1 MHEIGIVFAALVFV
15 VSVAATAEESG
26 PAASPGAASYQ
37 RHCSGCHGHDGRRMA
52 AIPGLDLTRLAAKYG
67 RPLAGPE
74 LLDHLGGRRPLRADW
89 TRDTQ
94 VCGQGFMGDL
104 APGLVAQLMRR
115 GTAMEI
121 LRYLDTIQADVV
133 GETSE

>member
-1 MHEIGIVFAALVFV
+1 MREIWTVLAAIVFA
-15 VSVAATAEESG
+15 VSAAAAGEEAG

-37 RHCSGCHGHDGRRMA
+37 RHCFGCHGDDGRRMA

-67 RPLAGPE
+67 RPLAGQK

-104 APGLVAQLMRR
+104 TPGLVAQLMRR

-121 LRYLDTIQADVV
+121 LRYLDEIQVDVV
-133 GETSE
+133 GKTSR